1 MQKAYFHNGKS
12 INRNMNTKK
21 LPLIGDIDRKKVVDI
36 NKLLNRVKIDQ
47 RNDTKKKII
56 FYSFTVVA
64 LSIFGS
70 LITIL
75 K

>member
-12 INRNMNTKK
+12 INRNINTKK
-21 LPLIGDIDRKKVVDI
+21 LPLIRNIDRKKVVDI

-47 RNDTKKKII
+47 RKDTKKKII

>member
-12 INRNMNTKK
+12 INRDINTKK
-21 LPLIGDIDRKKVVDI
+21 LPLKGSIDRKKIVDI

>member
-12 INRNMNTKK
+12 ISRNINTKK
-21 LPLIGDIDRKKVVDI
+21 LPLIVDIDRKKVVDI

-56 FYSFTVVA
+56 FYSLTVVA

>member
-1 MQKAYFHNGKS
+1 MQNSYLHNNKS
-12 INRNMNTKK
+12 LDEDLDQTKISQRK
-21 LPLIGDIDRKKVVDI
+21 YIDKKKVVDI

-56 FYSFTVVA
+56 FYSLTVVA